1 MSLQPY
7 LKRIIEHH
15 ETLSRADAAELLRTI
30 LRDEASDLELA
41 ALLGALATRGPA
53 PTEIAGFVDTMR
65 AAATPIP
72 LTDAERTLLIDTCG
86 TGADASGT
94 FNISTAAAL
103 VAAAAGATASAKIM
117 VAKHGNRAVTSACGS
132 ADVLEALNIPVSLS
146 PSEGAATLRSHRFA
160 FFHAP
165 ALHPA
170 MKAVMPVRRALGI
183 RTIFHLVGPLSN
195 PAGASAQVMGVYAP
209 HLVPLAAEAMVLLNT
224 RHAFVVHG
232 ETGTP
237 KQNSNTIANV
247 GDTIGLDEFS
257 ISGPSHFA
265 EVRSGPGLSGT
276 VTLGTITPEDVGLT
290 RAPIE
295 TLQGGDAHANA
306 QILTAIFSGE
316 KSPRRDIVLLN
327 AAAVLVT
334 ADLAPDLVT
343 GIALAAK
350 AIDSGAVTKL
360 IATLRTEP

>member
-1 MSLQPY
+1 MPLQPY
-7 LKRIIEHH
+7 LKRIIEGH
-15 ETLSRADAAELLRTI
+15 ETLSRTEASELLHTI
-30 LRDEASDLELA
+30 LRGEATDLELA
-41 ALLGALATRGPA
+41 ALLSSLATRGEA

-65 AAATPIP
+65 EAATVIP
-72 LTDAERTLLIDTCG
+72 LSEAERSILTDTCG

-103 VAAAAGATASAKIM
+103 VAAATGASAGAAIM
-117 VAKHGNRAVTSACGS
+117 VAKHGNRAVTSMCGS
-132 ADVLEALNIPVSLS
+132 ADVLEALGIPVGLS
-146 PSEGAATLRSHRFA
+146 PAEGAASLRKHRFA

-170 MKAVMPVRRALGI
+170 MKTVMPVRRALGI

-195 PAGASAQVMGVYAP
+195 PAGASAQIMGVYAP
-209 HLVPLAAEAMVLLNT
+209 HLVPLVANAMVLLNT

-232 ETGTP
+232 ETGNAGKETGRA
-237 KQNSNTIANV
+237 SAN
-247 GDTIGLDEFS
+247 GGSARSPNGIDEFS

-265 EVRSGPGLSGT
+265 EVHNGI
-276 VTLGTITPEDVGLT
+276 VTQSTITPEDVGLQ

-295 TLQGGDAHANA
+295 TLQGGDARTNA
-306 QILTAIFSGE
+306 TILTAIFSGE
-316 KSPRRDIVLLN
+316 KGPRRDIVLLN

-334 ADLAPDLVT
+334 ADLAPDLPT

-350 AIDSGAVTKL
+350 TIDSGAVTEL
-360 IATLRTEP
+360 VAALARTQ